1 MSYLVSV
8 VVPTKNRYK
17 YLKHL
22 IKLVDSFQLP
32 ELEFVIQD
40 NSDDNS
46 EILSFLKSY
55 SNPHIKY
62 FYSTDALTMS
72 QNGELAIR
80 RSTGDYVCYIGD
92 DDGVCRNIVD
102 CARWMKSKEIDAAF
116 NTNVWYNWNGNAK
129 LQTPADGYILHDT
142 QAELHSLLKKG
153 CNLLETN
160 MPMIYH
166 GIVRKTVLEEIIQ
179 RYGTLFPSVPPDISG
194 SICLASVIDKCCEL
208 RTPVIINGT
217 SQMTGGG
224 VVGKGGVLELNDVG
238 FITQQDIEEWEN
250 NIPPIW
256 CGNFGWANSAIKTLR
271 KTGHYTLAEKVD
283 FEYCFAKAVSLRP
296 QKKELWKFGE
306 KYSTNRLKFF
316 VLVMVLMIKKY
327 YKKLSSNMPWAIQS
341 QTGLKTI
348 VDAEAFFMIKTKTFP
363 SY

>member
-22 IKLVDSFQLP
+22 VKLIDGFCLP

-40 NSDDNS
+40 NSDDNT
-46 EILSFLKSY
+46 EIRTFLDAIN
-55 SNPHIKY
+55 NPHIKY
-62 FYSTDALTMS
+62 YYCTDTLTMS
-72 QNGELAIR
+72 QNGELAILNA
-80 RSTGDYVCYIGD
+80 SGEYVCYIGD

-102 CARWMKSKEIDAAF
+102 CARWMKSNGIDAAF
-116 NTNVWYNWNGNAK
+116 NTNVWYNWNGTAK
-129 LQTPADGYILHDT
+129 LQKPSSGHIIFETK
-142 QAELHSLLKKG
+142 AELYSLLRKG

-160 MPMIYH
+160 MPLIYH
-166 GIVRKTVLEEIIQ
+166 GIVRKDVLHDISR

-194 SICLASVIDKCCEL
+194 SICLASVIGKCCEL

-224 VVGKGGVLELNDVG
+224 VVGKGGVLELSEVG
-238 FITQQDIEEWEN
+238 FITPQDIEKWEN

-256 CGNFGWANSAIKTLR
+256 CGNYGWANSAIKTLR
-271 KTGHYTLAEKVD
+271 YIEQTALLEKVN

-296 QKKELWKFGE
+296 NKWSLWKLGRKF
-306 KYSTNRLKFF
+306 STSGLKFYILVI
-316 VLVMVLMIKKY
+316 VLVIKKY
-327 YKKLSSNMPWAIQS
+327 CKKISTNLPWSVQS

-348 VDAEAFFMIKTKTFP
+348 ADAEAFFMKESKGFFV
-363 SY
+363 S